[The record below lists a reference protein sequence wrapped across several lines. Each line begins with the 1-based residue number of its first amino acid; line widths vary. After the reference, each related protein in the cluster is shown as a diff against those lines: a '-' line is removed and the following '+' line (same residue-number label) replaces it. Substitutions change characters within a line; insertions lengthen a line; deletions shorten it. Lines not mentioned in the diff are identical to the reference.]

1 MHNLHNEFILPS
13 PALRQ
18 VINHY
23 EVFELKGA
31 MTDGGVQLF
40 PSLTVGLLFTFSAAK
55 PIGVL
60 SPCFEEEQLYDVVF
74 VSPTTK
80 VAYNYGFEDV
90 SVLRVIFQPGM
101 FAQAFGTPVRPF
113 TNNLIDAAYSVD
125 KELSSLRMQMGAQEG
140 ARAKIKVFEAY
151 LLKKLAGKTLS
162 SKLLLATTDALY
174 HSTSDWA
181 VKSVAAHFSLS
192 QRQLN
197 RKFSEAY
204 GLSLKQF
211 LQVYRFC
218 SVLKFMHTP
227 SFESLSDTAYRFGYA
242 DQAHFSHVFR
252 TMMGQSP
259 GAYLKQANIAAF
271 PGEVDDLD
279 HFGFLIDGRT

>member
-1 MHNLHNEFILPS
+1 M
-13 PALRQ
+13 
-18 VINHY
+18 
-23 EVFELKGA
+23 
-31 MTDGGVQLF
+31 
-40 PSLTVGLLFTFSAAK
+40 
-55 PIGVL
+55 
-60 SPCFEEEQLYDVVF
+60 VF
-74 VSPTTK
+74 VSPTTR
-80 VAYNYGFEDV
+80 VAYNYDFEDV
-90 SVLRVIFQPGM
+90 SVLRVIFQPTM
-101 FAQAFGTPVRPF
+101 LAQAFGTPVHPF

-125 KELSSLRMQMGAQEG
+125 RELSSLRSQMGVQEG

-162 SKLLLATTDALY
+162 PKFLMVTTDALY
-174 HSTSDWA
+174 QSTGDWTA
-181 VKSVAAHFSLS
+181 KSVAAHFSLS

-227 SFESLSDTAYRFGYA
+227 SFESLSDTAYRFGYS

-252 TMMGQSP
+252 TIMGQSP
-259 GAYLKQANIAAF
+259 GAYLKRADAAAF
-271 PGEVDDLD
+271 PCAVDDLD
-279 HFGFLIDGRT
+279 HFGFLIDGQT